1 MSGGAHALAAE
12 RKDCLDSPATH
23 WSDARVTLATFVT
36 SEPFSVGETITL
48 GEREAR
54 HIRVLRLAV
63 GARLGLRDGR
73 GMLATAVL
81 VRLAKRHAAVTVE
94 HADMREPPSAVHLLL
109 PVADRDR
116 MMWLAEKATELG
128 VSSWRPV
135 LWKRSRS
142 VQPRGEGP
150 TFTRKVAARME
161 AALEQSRGTWM
172 PIAYPDAL
180 PERAI
185 AATPDGLRL
194 LLDLQGVP
202 IARVLNDALAGESEA
217 ASGHSP
223 PVIIVVGPEG
233 GLEPSELSELREAGF
248 RTVSLG
254 RTILRFETAAVA
266 ALAVVRSFQM
276 AVSPSGGDASSG
288 VIDG

>member
-1 MSGGAHALAAE
+1 
-12 RKDCLDSPATH
+12 
-23 WSDARVTLATFVT
+23 VTLATFVT
-36 SEPFSVGETITL
+36 PEHFSVGETITL

-54 HIRVLRLAV
+54 HIRVLRLAI

-73 GMLATAVL
+73 GALATAVL

-94 HADMREPPSAVHLLL
+94 QSDVSEPPPAVHLLL

-116 MMWLAEKATELG
+116 MIWLAEKATELG

-150 TFTRKVAARME
+150 TFHHKVAARME
-161 AALEQSRGTWM
+161 AALEQSRGAWL
-172 PIAYPDAL
+172 PVAYPDAV

-194 LLDLQGVP
+194 VLDREGVP
-202 IARVLNDALAGESEA
+202 MARLLNDVVSR
-217 ASGHSP
+217 ASVEGSRGFQP
-223 PVIIVVGPEG
+223 IIIVVGPEG
-233 GLEPSELSELREAGF
+233 GLEPNELFELGEAGF
-248 RTVSLG
+248 RSVAIG

-266 ALAVVRSFQM
+266 AVAIARSVLM
-276 AVSPSGGDASSG
+276 AWSPSASVASPGATDA
-288 VIDG
+288 

>member
-1 MSGGAHALAAE
+1 MSGGARASAAE
-12 RKDCLDSPATH
+12 RLACATY
-23 WSDARVTLATFVT
+23 WGDVRVTLATFVT

-73 GMLATAVL
+73 GALATAVL

-94 HADMREPPSAVHLLL
+94 HADVCEPPSSVHLLL

-116 MMWLAEKATELG
+116 MIWLAEKATELG
-128 VSSWRPV
+128 ASSWRPV

-150 TFTRKVAARME
+150 IFTRKVAARME
-161 AALEQSRGTWM
+161 AALEQSRGTWL

-202 IARVLNDALAGESEA
+202 IARLLNHALARESEA
-217 ASGHSP
+217 GSSSP
-223 PVIIVVGPEG
+223 PPIVIVVGPEG
-233 GLEPSELSELREAGF
+233 GLEPNELSELGAAGF
-248 RTVSLG
+248 RSVSIG

-266 ALAVVRSFQM
+266 ALAVVRSALM
-276 AVSPSGGDASSG
+276 AFSPFEGVASPG
-288 VIDG
+288 VIDA